1 MEIIVVACVATI
13 ATCAILSRATRS
25 APQKPLR
32 GDSSN
37 RLDQGLYH
45 LINEVSRKPER
56 RRGSYLDRV
65 NLANRL
71 SSLHK
76 RQTWV

>member
-13 ATCAILSRATRS
+13 AACAILSRATRS

-37 RLDQGLYH
+37 RLDQGLFH
-45 LINEVSRKPER
+45 LINEVARKPEKK
-56 RRGSYLDRV
+56 RGQYVDRV
-65 NLANRL
+65 HLGDRL
-71 SSLHK
+71 GSLRK
-76 RQTWV
+76 RETWV